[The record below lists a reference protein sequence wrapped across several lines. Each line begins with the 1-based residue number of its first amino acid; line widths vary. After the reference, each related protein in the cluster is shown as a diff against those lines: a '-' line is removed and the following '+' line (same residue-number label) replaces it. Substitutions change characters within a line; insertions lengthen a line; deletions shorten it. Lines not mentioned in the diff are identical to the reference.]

1 MRILAKQAQTNELGD
16 IIELRRDQWKGHV
29 ARISNY
35 PGLLEAVQKI
45 TWTYSEDKH
54 PYLKNKTIIT
64 TLHRFVMDFLYGK
77 EKVQQMLNEGCIIEH
92 LNNDG
97 LDCTYENLHILNEDL
112 NKAKAFTI
120 DKDMKEITQTRRYS
134 VFCTDVYYSHN
145 NKMFQMQLFLNAGA
159 YFNLETQA
167 EVERFICKY
176 DNFQDLYRDWLY
188 VLKCQK
194 EESLFEIGKF
204 SCTQLESIDRPVFIL
219 TPEEVN
225 NPFIIRDGRVYI
237 NLDAKNED
245 GSPKTTVQHTA
256 FMKDKE

>member
-1 MRILAKQAQTNELGD
+1 MTKQAQTNEVGD
-16 IIELRRDQWKGHV
+16 IIELRRDQWKGHI

-35 PGLLEAVQKI
+35 PGLLEEVQKY
-45 TWTYSEDKH
+45 TWSYAENNH
-54 PYLKNKTIIT
+54 PYLRNTTINT
-64 TLHRFVMDFLYGK
+64 TLHRFVMNFLYGIDN
-77 EKVQQMLNEGCIIEH
+77 VQQMLDEGCIIEH
-92 LNNDG
+92 LDNDG
-97 LDCTYENLHILNEDL
+97 LNCTYENLHIIDENM

-134 VFCTDVYYSHN
+134 VFCSDVYYSHN

-176 DNFQDLYRDWLY
+176 DNFQDLFRDWLY

-204 SCTQLESIDRPVFIL
+204 SYTQLEAIDWPVFVL
-219 TPEEVN
+219 APEEVN

-237 NLDAKNED
+237 NLDAKNAD
-245 GSPKTTVQHTA
+245 GSPMTTVQHTA
-256 FMKDKE
+256 FMKNKEL